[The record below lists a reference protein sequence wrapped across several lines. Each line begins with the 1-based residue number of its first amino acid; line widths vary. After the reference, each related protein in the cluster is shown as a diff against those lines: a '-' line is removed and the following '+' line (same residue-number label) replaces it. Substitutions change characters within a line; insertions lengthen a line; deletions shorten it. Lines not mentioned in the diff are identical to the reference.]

1 VESTPRQQ
9 SSGQRCA
16 SSHLQSAECN
26 PQGAGSVRGPTSSP
40 RGVSNKFQAPA
51 ASPRMNVSPRMFRMF
66 GSSGV
71 HNSEISELAQR
82 VTFMEEYQAEMLHR
96 IEQLETWQS
105 EFRHALSQQLD
116 SHFSKSPCKAD
127 RLQHLDMHVQQLG
140 TTVALLQDD
149 LSAETV
155 RLGIDPDS
163 SSVSARAE
171 LLSEIMDA
179 SFLCHQMG
187 EISRNLEQ
195 RYMLLKER
203 LPPSVAACAQ
213 SHHISV
219 TSHPGSPRNRSV
231 SMSSLASDDRD
242 ALISEALASDEMAEA
257 DVDIVDLD
265 GTRHATS
272 SVQGYARTPPMS
284 ARRRALPSCES
295 MSSLASDTSS
305 PWRKN
310 TSLPDMEIQ
319 EVLPSSRWPQTN
331 PAKREAGYRLELEG
345 SSKWAHD
352 ASSSLEP
359 KERGRLCGSPV
370 RPPWADPEQDGCGA
384 EAALAGASLVTP
396 HTNARQ
402 STPSVRGRPRLGLS
416 V

>member
-1 VESTPRQQ
+1 
-9 SSGQRCA
+9 
-16 SSHLQSAECN
+16 
-26 PQGAGSVRGPTSSP
+26 VRGPTSSP

-195 RYMLLKER
+195 RYTLLEER
-203 LPPSVAACAQ
+203 LLLSCAAGVH
-213 SHHISV
+213 SHRVSGA
-219 TSHPGSPRNRSV
+219 SCPDSSRNRS
-231 SMSSLASDDRD
+231 SSSLASDDRD
-242 ALISEALASDEMAEA
+242 ALISEALASDELAESG
-257 DVDIVDLD
+257 VDIDDLH
-265 GTRHATS
+265 GTRCATF
-272 SVQGYARTPPMS
+272 ARTPPMS
-284 ARRRALPSCES
+284 ARRRALRSSES
-295 MSSLASDTSS
+295 TSSLASDTSR
-305 PWRKN
+305 PWRK
-310 TSLPDMEIQ
+310 TATLPEMESQ
-319 EVLPSSRWPQTN
+319 EVLPTNKWPQNSSWARKN
-331 PAKREAGYRLELEG
+331 PVKWEAEHHLEREC
-345 SSKWAHD
+345 SSKQ
-352 ASSSLEP
+352 SSPEP
-359 KERGRLCGSPV
+359 KDRERLHGPPM
-370 RPPWADPEQDGCGA
+370 RPPWADPEQEACGVGF
-384 EAALAGASLVTP
+384 ALL
-396 HTNARQ
+396 
-402 STPSVRGRPRLGLS
+402 
-416 V
+416 